1 MSTIIKANSYCP
13 VCRGVVLADC
23 RHDHSDFQLQ
33 RARIADE
40 TMVDHRR
47 LVRELDVALNGE
59 AGAAKQA
66 SLCDIVAQV
75 KDQRWKLVR
84 AE

>member
-1 MSTIIKANSYCP
+1 MDIITRLR
-13 VCRGVVLADC
+13 RGMPSVMAMRDAATELEGLYAVLD
-23 RHDHSDFQLQ
+23 S
-33 RARIADE
+33 
-40 TMVDHRR
+40 HRG
-47 LVRELDVALNGE
+47 LVRELDIALNGE

-84 AE
+84 AEST